1 MYVLTELGYVL
12 ICHIKEKKKKKCS
25 FENALVEKSE
35 SSTRNKNGL
44 VEGLL
49 LFSIQMFTFTDLS
62 RSIILS
68 LYKIHQLNFTMY
80 ILPILTCTLSTY
92 VIRLHKSNFNERI
105 LYYKR
110 S

>member
-12 ICHIKEKKKKKCS
+12 ICQIKEKEKKCS

-49 LFSIQMFTFTDLS
+49 LLSIHL
-62 RSIILS
+62 IL
-68 LYKIHQLNFTMY
+68 I
-80 ILPILTCTLSTY
+80 
-92 VIRLHKSNFNERI
+92 VIRVKNRQGVWGVFT
-105 LYYKR
+105 
-110 S
+110 

>member
-12 ICHIKEKKKKKCS
+12 ICHVKEKKKKCS

-62 RSIILS
+62 RHINWTWA
-68 LYKIHQLNFTMY
+68 LNF
-80 ILPILTCTLSTY
+80 
-92 VIRLHKSNFNERI
+92 
-105 LYYKR
+105 
-110 S
+110 

>member
-12 ICHIKEKKKKKCS
+12 ICHVKEKRKKKCS

-62 RSIILS
+62 RYIIKYSSWNVHNLGAQVQTPVS
-68 LYKIHQLNFTMY
+68 K
-80 ILPILTCTLSTY
+80 
-92 VIRLHKSNFNERI
+92 K
-105 LYYKR
+105 
-110 S
+110 

>member
-1 MYVLTELGYVL
+1 MYVLTELGCFDL
-12 ICHIKEKKKKKCS
+12 SSKEKEKKCS

-62 RSIILS
+62 RMT
-68 LYKIHQLNFTMY
+68 QARANVF
-80 ILPILTCTLSTY
+80 
-92 VIRLHKSNFNERI
+92 
-105 LYYKR
+105 
-110 S
+110 

>member
-12 ICHIKEKKKKKCS
+12 IYHVKEKRKKKCS

-49 LFSIQMFTFTDLS
+49 LFSIYY
-62 RSIILS
+62 
-68 LYKIHQLNFTMY
+68 LYISKYFDNTGHVT
-80 ILPILTCTLSTY
+80 
-92 VIRLHKSNFNERI
+92 
-105 LYYKR
+105 
-110 S
+110 

>member
-1 MYVLTELGYVL
+1 ME
-12 ICHIKEKKKKKCS
+12 EKRKKKCR

-62 RSIILS
+62 RYSIKCLD
-68 LYKIHQLNFTMY
+68 LLMKCL
-80 ILPILTCTLSTY
+80 L
-92 VIRLHKSNFNERI
+92 
-105 LYYKR
+105 
-110 S
+110 

>member
-12 ICHIKEKKKKKCS
+12 ICHVKEKRKKKCS

-49 LFSIQMFTFTDLS
+49 LFSI
-62 RSIILS
+62 
-68 LYKIHQLNFTMY
+68 
-80 ILPILTCTLSTY
+80 
-92 VIRLHKSNFNERI
+92 FNPPSSPSWRGVHAMWFFHEHFVKFFRKAF
-105 LYYKR
+105 L
-110 S
+110 